1 MLGIIK
7 MESTNNGNG
16 IKKGRERFLIKL
28 PTCLL
33 WRGQTSEFIAD
44 PIPTHFSE
52 FPLVILD
59 GIEETWNELYS
70 AIPNFEVVA
79 FAEATPTAVSRTI
92 YLADQ
97 RNWKTQ

>member
-1 MLGIIK
+1 

-59 GIEETWNELYS
+59 GIEET
-70 AIPNFEVVA
+70 
-79 FAEATPTAVSRTI
+79 
-92 YLADQ
+92 
-97 RNWKTQ
+97 